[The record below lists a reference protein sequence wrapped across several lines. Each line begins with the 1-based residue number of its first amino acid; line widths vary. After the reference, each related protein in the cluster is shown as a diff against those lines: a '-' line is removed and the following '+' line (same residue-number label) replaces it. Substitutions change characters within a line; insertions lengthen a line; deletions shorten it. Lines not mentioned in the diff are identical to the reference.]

1 MKPKT
6 LISTILLL
14 FVVVSILFLVFKDR
28 GSIAPETNLIS
39 DQVTAYYF
47 HGNVRCKTCN
57 TIELWTKEV
66 VLQNQ
71 DLEWQTVNID
81 KPENEHF
88 IQDFQISSS
97 TVVLSDGNN
106 YSELALVWELVR
118 DDKES
123 FQIYIKNE
131 IAEFLND

>member
-6 LISTILLL
+6 IISTILLL
-14 FVVVSILFLVFKDR
+14 FVVVSILFVVIKDR
-28 GSIAPETNLIS
+28 GSIVPGTNPVS
-39 DQVTAYYF
+39 EQMTAYYF

-66 VLQNQ
+66 VMQNQ
-71 DLEWQTVNID
+71 DLEWQIVNID
-81 KPENEHF
+81 ELENEHF

-106 YSELALVWELVR
+106 YSELDLVWQLVR

-123 FQIYIKNE
+123 FQLYIQNE

>member
-1 MKPKT
+1 MSPKT
-6 LISTILLL
+6 IISTILLL
-14 FVVVSILFLVFKDR
+14 FVAVSILFLFTNDR
-28 GSIAPETNLIS
+28 GTIAPETDTAS
-39 DQVTAYYF
+39 DHVIAYYF

-71 DLEWQTVNID
+71 DLEWQIVNID

-106 YSELALVWELVR
+106 YSELVLVWQLVR

-123 FQIYIKNE
+123 FQLYVQNE
-131 IAEFLND
+131 IAEFLK